1 MRATV
6 TVMKVA
12 LNHHEVILVPFVLS
26 TACLKKSDDFADPLK
41 LSSHITKSCKEFNE
55 LQCEDTPIKTSP
67 EH

>member
-6 TVMKVA
+6 TVLKVA
-12 LNHHEVILVPFVLS
+12 LNYHEVFLVTFVLA

-41 LSSHITKSCKEFNE
+41 LSSHITKSCKAFNE
-55 LQCEDTPIKTSP
+55 LQCKDTPIKTSP